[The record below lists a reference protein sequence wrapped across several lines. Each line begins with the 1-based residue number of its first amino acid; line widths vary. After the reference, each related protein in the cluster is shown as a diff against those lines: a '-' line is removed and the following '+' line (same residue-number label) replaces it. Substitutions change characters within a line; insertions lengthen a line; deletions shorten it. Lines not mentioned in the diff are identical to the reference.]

1 VETVSGL
8 KAILGR
14 FVSGSKNP
22 VSPMQIDLGQGQN
35 GSDGFRPDKAR
46 GQIDISSSS
55 RAQAFVIQ

>member
-1 VETVSGL
+1 
-8 KAILGR
+8 
-14 FVSGSKNP
+14 
-22 VSPMQIDLGQGQN
+22 MQIDLGQGQN